1 MTVNID
7 LTQCEGKTLGPN
19 SSLTIAVAGTNPS
32 GTTSGG
38 VPDTAS
44 AAVLNVTVTN
54 TTATSYLT
62 AYPASLTSP
71 PIVSDLNWTQ
81 GDTVPN
87 LVVVNV
93 SSTGQIALYNSV
105 GSTDVIVDVLGYYG

>member
-1 MTVNID
+1 
-7 LTQCEGKTLGPN
+7 
-19 SSLTIAVAGTNPS
+19 
-32 GTTSGG
+32 
-38 VPDTAS
+38 
-44 AAVLNVTVTN
+44 
-54 TTATSYLT
+54 
-62 AYPASLTSP
+62 
-71 PIVSDLNWTQ
+71 LNWTQ